1 MCNSAGIAP
10 AVGVSYGVLRL
21 PPRNEMRLDGLI
33 PVIFRRQECTRLV
46 ISEYASLV
54 RKSY

>member
-10 AVGVSYGVLRL
+10 AVGVSYGVLLL